1 LAQACEAATIE
12 LRGESDVSLAAC
24 SAMSVTALLSL
35 HQVYDH
41 FAEGDAQALVRFLV
55 GRGYL
60 SSQALAMLAEKEA
73 GVGIVPKALPLS
85 GVDMIEVT
93 EWVHLMP
100 WLLMG
105 GSG

>member
-1 LAQACEAATIE
+1 
-12 LRGESDVSLAAC
+12 
-24 SAMSVTALLSL
+24 
-35 HQVYDH
+35 
-41 FAEGDAQALVRFLV
+41 
-55 GRGYL
+55 
-60 SSQALAMLAEKEA
+60 MLAEKEA

-93 EWVHLMP
+93 EWVHLLP